1 MNEKTCRNCRH
12 YSVSWDPS
20 APHSCKLYQI
30 KSKMLPKMIIKQTTG
45 GKDCLGFAPKKKPQ
59 DRGRDLNDPKLW

>member
-1 MNEKTCRNCRH
+1 
-12 YSVSWDPS
+12 
-20 APHSCKLYQI
+20 
-30 KSKMLPKMIIKQTTG
+30 MIIKQTTG